1 MRFALALAALMS
13 ASVAQAA
20 ESTRELRFVTC
31 PIYRD
36 VDAGR
41 KSGCWLADDP
51 ATGRRY
57 DVGLAPT
64 KPDWNNAVLV
74 EGRLSD
80 AKDVCGGA
88 VLDAVRVS
96 VLQNTCARHMLPAEG
111 WPGRKFQLPVRNV
124 APAAAPRPAPPGPYG
139 DRAFELVFDFD
150 KAFLVY
156 QLDDYLLDQAIT
168 WIRAAKPAR
177 ISVTGWA
184 ATDGVDV
191 SGVRLAEN
199 PDIAR
204 VRAQMVAE
212 ALVRLGVPRET
223 IDVRWSG
230 GAQPTLADGA
240 DGLSEPSRRRVDIAV
255 QGR

>member
-1 MRFALALAALMS
+1 VRLALLLALAVAG
-13 ASVAQAA
+13 AAQAA
-20 ESTRELRFVTC
+20 DDARELRFVTC

-57 DVGLAPT
+57 DIGLAPT

-96 VLQNTCARHMLPAEG
+96 VLPNACARYMLPAEN
-111 WPGRKFQLPVRNV
+111 WPSRRYQLPVRNV
-124 APAAAPRPAPPGPYG
+124 APAAAPRAVPPGPYA
-139 DRAFELVFDFD
+139 DRTFRLVFDFD

-177 ISVTGWA
+177 IAVTGWA
-184 ATDGVDV
+184 ATQATEV

-199 PDIAR
+199 PEIAR
-204 VRAQMVAE
+204 VRAETVAE
-212 ALVRLGVPRET
+212 ALVRLGVARET

-230 GAQPTLADGA
+230 DAQPAPADGA
-240 DGLSEPSRRRVDIAV
+240 DGLTEPSRRRVDIAV
-255 QGR
+255 QVR